1 MQILCATDFSKQ
13 AKAAADIA
21 AALAGKLN
29 LPLKLLHCIPDP
41 VHMGDLPSPARRA
54 VLQGPGGGSQSTA
67 LGICDAAAMHGADVI
82 CMGGGGRSRIGAAL
96 LGSTAQSV
104 MSLTPKP
111 VFVVHPE
118 EP

>member
-1 MQILCATDFSKQ
+1 
-13 AKAAADIA
+13 
-21 AALAGKLN
+21 
-29 LPLKLLHCIPDP
+29 
-41 VHMGDLPSPARRA
+41 
-54 VLQGPGGGSQSTA
+54 
-67 LGICDAAAMHGADVI
+67 MHGADVI